1 MMSME
6 ICLNENKI
14 KEQNLV
20 LDEVNKTIIEICNS
34 ANITKKDN
42 NLFIGNNDS
51 QDFANFGKI
60 VLRLKEMRWFL
71 VSVDKW
77 FLYEEDDEEDLA
89 DYYRKKLNIA

>member
-6 ICLNENKI
+6 ICLNETKI
-14 KEQNLV
+14 KEQNLMI
-20 LDEVNKTIIEICNS
+20 DEVNKTIIDVCSS
-34 ANITKKDN
+34 ANITKKEN

-60 VLRLKEMRWFL
+60 VLKLKEINWFL
-71 VSVDKW
+71 LSIDKW
-77 FLYEEDDEEDLA
+77 FLYEEDEEEDLA